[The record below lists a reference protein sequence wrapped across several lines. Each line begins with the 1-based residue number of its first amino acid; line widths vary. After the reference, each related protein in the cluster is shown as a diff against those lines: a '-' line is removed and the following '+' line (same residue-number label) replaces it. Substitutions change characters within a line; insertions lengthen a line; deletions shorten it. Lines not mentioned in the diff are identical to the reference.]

1 MHWLNTED
9 YFGNFT
15 WATMVLRVRAWLM
28 GVQIARNRARRAT
41 YGGGL
46 VEIARTSFHLG
57 LGYPGRSSVE
67 KRKLHSQVGLTGTK
81 ILAEYR

>member
-15 WATMVLRVRAWLM
+15 RATMVLRLQAWLM

-41 YGGGL
+41 YGGGS
-46 VEIARTSFHLG
+46 VEVARASFHLG
-57 LGYPGRSSVE
+57 LGYPDRSSVE
-67 KRKLHSQVGLTGTK
+67 KRKLHSQVGVSGTK